1 MSRVE
6 SRDSA
11 SIPTLEELIARVR
24 EGDKRAFADFYDQIS
39 SRVFG
44 LIKGILRDPAQSEEV
59 MQEVFLEIWQTA
71 SRFDENK
78 GRVLSWVLTMA
89 RRRAIDRVR
98 ASQASRT
105 RDEKIGMRDIDVSFD
120 SVAES
125 VEVRV
130 EHRRVV
136 EAMDWLTDLQREVI
150 ELAYTGGYTQAEVAE
165 MLNVPVGTVKTRLRD
180 GLIHLRA
187 ELAATA

>member
-11 SIPTLEELIARVR
+11 SIPTLEELVAHVR
-24 EGDKRAFADFYDQIS
+24 EGDKRAFAHFYDQIS

-136 EAMDWLTDLQREVI
+136 EAMDWLSDLQREVI

>member
-11 SIPTLEELIARVR
+11 GIPTLEVLIGRVR
-24 EGDKRAFADFYDQIS
+24 EGDKRAFAEFYDQIS

-105 RDEKIGMRDIDVSFD
+105 RDEKIGMRDIDVSYD